1 VPDGRRRPVFGR
13 SRRPARRPRPRA
25 PRAAAGPRA
34 HGADVSVPRVP
45 GTIRF
50 CHRVRPAR
58 ARVRPILTLDVNDD
72 LNYVDI
78 TLGWLLLRAPAAA
91 AAGGAEPG
99 PRRSCRRLS
108 LIRES
113 QILHL
118 ITAYHIAVSRVGHG
132 ATRHKLRIKL
142 RTMRRRPYT
151 LLPPKRPALRFLNLP

>member
-1 VPDGRRRPVFGR
+1 MPDGRRRPVFGR
-13 SRRPARRPRPRA
+13 SRRPARRPRRRR
-25 PRAAAGPRA
+25 RAATR
-34 HGADVSVPRVP
+34 ADVSVPRVP

-50 CHRVRPAR
+50 CYRVRPAR

-78 TLGWLLLRAPAAA
+78 TLGWLLLRAPA
-91 AAGGAEPG
+91 GRRGPGG
-99 PRRSCRRLS
+99 PRRSCPRRLS